1 MHKDKIFAKKT
12 PTINPFEFNDEVAKV
27 FTDMLHRSIP
37 GYPLTI
43 QTIKS
48 LTKKFIQ
55 PNSNCYDLGCSLGE
69 AAFAIEEGITV
80 EGCKIIAIDKSS
92 SMTKKCQKKL
102 NNKTVSTPI
111 TIVNDDIINLNISN
125 ASIVVM
131 NYTLQFIDIDLRQ
144 TILNK
149 IYNGLK
155 PGGLFILSEK
165 TSNDNKMIDNL
176 LIELHHEHKFRN
188 SYSHLEISQ
197 KRIALEKVLICDDI
211 PTHNERLKSA
221 GFTNYDLWL
230 QHFNFISY
238 VAIK

>member
-92 SMTKKCQKKL
+92 
-102 NNKTVSTPI
+102 
-111 TIVNDDIINLNISN
+111 
-125 ASIVVM
+125 
-131 NYTLQFIDIDLRQ
+131 
-144 TILNK
+144 
-149 IYNGLK
+149 
-155 PGGLFILSEK
+155 
-165 TSNDNKMIDNL
+165 
-176 LIELHHEHKFRN
+176 
-188 SYSHLEISQ
+188 
-197 KRIALEKVLICDDI
+197 
-211 PTHNERLKSA
+211 
-221 GFTNYDLWL
+221 
-230 QHFNFISY
+230 
-238 VAIK
+238 

>member
-12 PTINPFEFNDEVAKV
+12 TTINPFEFNDEVAKV

-165 TSNDNKMIDNL
+165 TSNGNKMIDNL

-230 QHFNFISY
+230 QHINFISY

>member
-165 TSNDNKMIDNL
+165 TSNGNKMIDNL

-197 KRIALEKVLICDDI
+197 KRTALENVLLPETLLCHKD
-211 PTHNERLKSA
+211 RLSTV
-221 GFTNYDLWL
+221 GFTSTEVWF
-230 QHFNFISY
+230 QCFNFASM

>member
-1 MHKDKIFAKKT
+1 
-12 PTINPFEFNDEVAKV
+12 
-27 FTDMLHRSIP
+27 
-37 GYPLTI
+37 
-43 QTIKS
+43 
-48 LTKKFIQ
+48 
-55 PNSNCYDLGCSLGE
+55 
-69 AAFAIEEGITV
+69 
-80 EGCKIIAIDKSS
+80 
-92 SMTKKCQKKL
+92 
-102 NNKTVSTPI
+102 
-111 TIVNDDIINLNISN
+111 
-125 ASIVVM
+125 M

-197 KRIALEKVLICDDI
+197 KRIALEKVLICDNI

-230 QHFNFISY
+230 QYFNFISY